1 MNKTTASANDDIWF
15 RNPMVWLVIAI
26 PGLTVVG
33 CIATIAIAL
42 THPDTLVER
51 SVDVSTTAEQ

>member
-1 MNKTTASANDDIWF
+1 MRPANDSVDERWF

-26 PGLTVVG
+26 PGLTVLG

-42 THPDTLVER
+42 THPDTLVDAPVPAE
-51 SVDVSTTAEQ
+51 VTTAS